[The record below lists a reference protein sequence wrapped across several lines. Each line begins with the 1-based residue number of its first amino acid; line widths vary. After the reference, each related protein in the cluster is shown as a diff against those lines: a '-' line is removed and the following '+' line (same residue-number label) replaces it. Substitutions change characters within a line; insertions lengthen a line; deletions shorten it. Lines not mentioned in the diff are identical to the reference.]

1 MAMKA
6 LSEEN
11 VFDLTRVRIDRIWV
25 GDTEIMGECV
35 LSIKPP
41 LKGTPFWEVWYD
53 VGNGINVLY
62 AASTPIR
69 IEAVEIKQEH
79 VEEEEKE
86 LGDDE

>member
-1 MAMKA
+1 MKA

-11 VFDLTRVRIDRIWV
+11 PFDLSKIRVDRIWV
-25 GDTEIMGECV
+25 GDAEIMGECV

-41 LKGTPFWEVWYD
+41 LKGTPFWEVRYD
-53 VGNGINVLY
+53 VGAGINVLY

-69 IEAVEIKQEH
+69 IEAVEIKQEQ
-79 VEEEEKE
+79 VEEKE